1 MSDFMMLFLF
11 QFEAYSLL
19 SEEHTENTLGFE
31 HLKDL
36 SSVEFVVIDRGLNNQ
51 LSLNFTQPQEIDER
65 DFKVKILTWKDSD
78 KGFVKQVSSG
88 GFSN

>member
-1 MSDFMMLFLF
+1 MMVFLF

-19 SEEHTENTLGFE
+19 SEEHTENTLGFKDLE
-31 HLKDL
+31 DL
-36 SSVEFVVIDRGLNNQ
+36 SSVEFVVIDSELN
-51 LSLNFTQPQEIDER
+51 LTHPLDTDDR
-65 DFKVKILTWKDSD
+65 DFKVKILTWEDSD